1 MSEYNRLNHCKF
13 LIQYHIIW
21 CPKFRFNV
29 LKGNVESELKQILRI
44 ISTQYEFEIKEIEI
58 MPDHIHLFIS
68 TKPTI
73 APTDVVRILKSIS
86 ARELFKKFP
95 KLKEFYNRSG
105 SLWSKGY
112 FASTVGKVS
121 EETVKRYIQ
130 EQKTRS

>member
-1 MSEYNRLNHCKF
+1 MLN
-13 LIQYHIIW
+13 
-21 CPKFRFNV
+21 
-29 LKGNVESELKQILRI
+29 GNVESELKQILRI

-95 KLKEFYNRSG
+95 KLKEFYNMSG

-112 FASTVGKVS
+112 FVSTVGKVS

>member
-13 LIQYHIIW
+13 LIQYHIKW
-21 CPKFRFNV
+21 CPKLRSNV
-29 LKGNVESELKQILRI
+29 LKGNVESELKQILWI

>member
-21 CPKFRFNV
+21 CPKLRFNV
-29 LKGNVESELKQILRI
+29 LIGNVESELKQILRI

-73 APTDVVRILKSIS
+73 APTDVVRILKGIS

>member
-29 LKGNVESELKQILRI
+29 LKGNVESELKQILWI

-95 KLKEFYNRSG
+95 KLKEFYN
-105 SLWSKGY
+105 
-112 FASTVGKVS
+112 
-121 EETVKRYIQ
+121 
-130 EQKTRS
+130 